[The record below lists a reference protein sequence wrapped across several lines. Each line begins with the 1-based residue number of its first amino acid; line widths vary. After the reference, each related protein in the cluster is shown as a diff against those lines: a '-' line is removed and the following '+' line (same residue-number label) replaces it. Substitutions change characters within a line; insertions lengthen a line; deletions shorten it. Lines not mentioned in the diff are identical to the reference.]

1 MRIENDQI
9 DEKKREEYLKIASQV
24 IHTLELID
32 KKAEEEKKKNA

>member
-1 MRIENDQI
+1 MRIEHEQI

-32 KKAEEEKKKNA
+32 KEAKEEKKKA

>member
-9 DEKKREEYLKIASQV
+9 DEKKREEYLKIASEV

-32 KKAEEEKKKNA
+32 KQAKEDKEKRA